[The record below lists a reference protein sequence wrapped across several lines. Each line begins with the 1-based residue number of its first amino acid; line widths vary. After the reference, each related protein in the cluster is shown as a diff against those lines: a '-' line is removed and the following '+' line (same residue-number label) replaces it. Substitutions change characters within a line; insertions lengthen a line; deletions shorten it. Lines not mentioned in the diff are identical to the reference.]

1 MTDADQ
7 AHAMLLADGVIVDEA
22 DLAWIVA
29 ALSADLAS
37 GYDSDPAI
45 YHEHVHDVVGALIG
59 RSVSPTVLWR
69 VMESKRH
76 LRP

>member
-1 MTDADQ
+1 MTDDEQ
-7 AHAMLLADGVIVDEA
+7 ARAMLLSDGAIINEA
-22 DLAWIVA
+22 DVAWIVA
-29 ALSADLAS
+29 ALSADLAA

-45 YHEHVHDVVGALIG
+45 YRDHVHDVVGALIERG
-59 RSVSPTVLWR
+59 VSPTVLRR